1 MDNFVKI
8 KQTLAL
14 DEALFL
20 KIKENIFSGGNAN
33 GDNFRPKKFWLFAE
47 SLGEF
52 RLALYIISIINNIL
66 EKNNDKNKPLFFIS
80 FKTNSAYALAKKILN
95 PPADFNNIIYFFH
108 PAGIF
113 KKLPNLYVSAIK
125 PDYFIAIEH
134 PVSNKLIRELLN
146 VNAKICFLDINPL
159 FFKKIKDLPVK
170 HPKTI
175 FITVSGEDK
184 KNFLEKIIPSDSLK
198 NNPFRIIVLPDP
210 LKFNLDF
217 GFGAGG
223 KDAEVKRDSDK
234 DLVISFVSIHK
245 KESKFIFNMIK
256 EIALDKDL
264 NRNRNL
270 KFIFVPRSIKISSKL
285 FKTASN
291 LNLKPAYL
299 KNINDKDIHGG
310 FLKNDSFQ
318 SLIVDDYGIL
328 GGIYPLSDI
337 VYVGKSLYESEQGGH
352 NILEPA
358 SFGKAVITGSYAY
371 NFRDIIA
378 CMLKNNAIAVITERD
393 FKNTLYKLIND
404 DIYRRNT
411 GLNALNYYLEKR
423 DKSKEALINY
433 LSANFIKP

>member
-14 DEALFL
+14 DEPLFL
-20 KIKENIFSGGNAN
+20 KIKENIYSGGNAG
-33 GDNFRPKKFWLFAE
+33 GDNLRPKKFWLFAE

-52 RLALYIISIINNIL
+52 RLALYIISIINNIS

-113 KKLPNLYVSAIK
+113 KKLPNLYVSTIK
-125 PDYFIAIEH
+125 PDYFISIEH

-159 FFKKIKDLPVK
+159 FFKKIRTLSVK
-170 HPKTI
+170 HSQTI
-175 FITVSGEDK
+175 FITVSGEGNK
-184 KNFLEKIIPSDSLK
+184 IFLEKILYSDSL
-198 NNPFRIIVLPDP
+198 NNPFLITVLPDS
-210 LKFNLDF
+210 LKFNLDLDNN
-217 GFGAGG
+217 GNNT
-223 KDAEVKRDSDK
+223 EVKSDNDK

-245 KESKFIFNMIK
+245 NESKFILEMVKDIT
-256 EIALDKDL
+256 LDKDL
-264 NRNRNL
+264 NQNRNL
-270 KFIFVPRSIKISSKL
+270 KFIFAPRNIKISSKL
-285 FKTASN
+285 FKIASN

-299 KNINDKDIHGG
+299 KNINDKDIRAG
-310 FLKNDSFQ
+310 FLKNNSFQ
-318 SLIVDDYGIL
+318 SLIVNDYGSL
-328 GGIYPLSDI
+328 DGIYPLSDI
-337 VYVGKSLYESEQGGH
+337 VYVGKSLYESERGGH

>member
-14 DEALFL
+14 DEPLFL
-20 KIKENIFSGGNAN
+20 KIKENIYSGGNAG
-33 GDNFRPKKFWLFAE
+33 GDNLRPKKFWLFAE

-52 RLALYIISIINNIL
+52 RLALYIISIINNIS

-113 KKLPNLYVSAIK
+113 KKLPNLYVSTIK
-125 PDYFIAIEH
+125 PDYFISIEH

-159 FFKKIKDLPVK
+159 FFKKIRTLSVK
-170 HPKTI
+170 HSQTI
-175 FITVSGEDK
+175 FITVSGEGNK
-184 KNFLEKIIPSDSLK
+184 IFLEKILYSDSL
-198 NNPFRIIVLPDP
+198 NNPFLITVLPDS
-210 LKFNLDF
+210 LKFNLDLDNN
-217 GFGAGG
+217 GNNT
-223 KDAEVKRDSDK
+223 EVKRDNDK

-245 KESKFIFNMIK
+245 NESKFILEMVKDIT
-256 EIALDKDL
+256 LDKDL
-264 NRNRNL
+264 NQNRNL
-270 KFIFVPRSIKISSKL
+270 KFIFAPRNIKISSKL
-285 FKTASN
+285 FKIASN

-299 KNINDKDIHGG
+299 KNINDKDIRAG
-310 FLKNDSFQ
+310 FLKNNSFQ
-318 SLIVDDYGIL
+318 SLIVNDYGSL
-328 GGIYPLSDI
+328 DGIYPLSDI
-337 VYVGKSLYESEQGGH
+337 VYVGKSLYESERGGH

>member
-20 KIKENIFSGGNAN
+20 KIKENIFSGDNVG

-113 KKLPNLYVSAIK
+113 KKLPKLYVSTIK
-125 PDYFIAIEH
+125 PDYFISIEH

-159 FFKKIKDLPVK
+159 FFKKIRTLSVK
-170 HPKTI
+170 HSQTI
-175 FITVSGEDK
+175 FITVSGEGK
-184 KNFLEKIIPSDSLK
+184 KIFLEKIIYSDSL
-198 NNPFRIIVLPDP
+198 NNPFLITVLPDS
-210 LKFNLDF
+210 LKFNLDL
-217 GFGAGG
+217 GNNGNNT
-223 KDAEVKRDSDK
+223 EVRRDNDK

-245 KESKFIFNMIK
+245 NESKFILEMVKDIT
-256 EIALDKDL
+256 LDKDL
-264 NRNRNL
+264 NQNRNL
-270 KFIFVPRSIKISSKL
+270 KFIFAPRNIKISSKL
-285 FKTASN
+285 FKIASN

-299 KNINDKDIHGG
+299 KNINDKDIRAG
-310 FLKNDSFQ
+310 FLKNNSFQ
-318 SLIVDDYGIL
+318 SLIVNDYGSL
-328 GGIYPLSDI
+328 DGIYPLSDI
-337 VYVGKSLYESEQGGH
+337 VYVGKSLYESERGGH

>member
-14 DEALFL
+14 DEPLFL
-20 KIKENIFSGGNAN
+20 KIKENIYSGGNAG
-33 GDNFRPKKFWLFAE
+33 GDNLRPKKFWLFAE

-52 RLALYIISIINNIL
+52 RLALYIISIINNIS

-95 PPADFNNIIYFFH
+95 PPGDFNNIIYFFH

-113 KKLPNLYVSAIK
+113 KKLPNLYVSTIK
-125 PDYFIAIEH
+125 PDYFISIEH
-134 PVSNKLIRELLN
+134 PVSNKLIMELLN

-159 FFKKIKDLPVK
+159 FFKKIRTLSVK
-170 HPKTI
+170 HSQTI
-175 FITVSGEDK
+175 FITVSGESNK
-184 KNFLEKIIPSDSLK
+184 IFLEKIIYSDSL
-198 NNPFRIIVLPDP
+198 NNPFLITVLPDS
-210 LKFNLDF
+210 LKFNLDLDNN
-217 GFGAGG
+217 GNNT
-223 KDAEVKRDSDK
+223 EVKRDNDK

-245 KESKFIFNMIK
+245 NESKFILEMVKDIT
-256 EIALDKDL
+256 LDKDL
-264 NRNRNL
+264 NQNRNL
-270 KFIFVPRSIKISSKL
+270 KFIFAPRNIKISSKL
-285 FKTASN
+285 FKIASN

-299 KNINDKDIHGG
+299 KNINDKDIRAG
-310 FLKNDSFQ
+310 FLKNNSFQ
-318 SLIVDDYGIL
+318 SLIVNDYGSL
-328 GGIYPLSDI
+328 DGIYPLSDI
-337 VYVGKSLYESEQGGH
+337 VYVGKSLYESERGGH

-433 LSANFIKP
+433 LSTNFI

>member
-1 MDNFVKI
+1 MDNFAKI

-20 KIKENIFSGGNAN
+20 KIKENIYGAGFAN
-33 GDNFRPKKFWLFAE
+33 GVRFKPKKFWLFAE

-80 FKTNSAYALAKKILN
+80 FKTNSTYALAKKILN

-125 PDYFIAIEH
+125 PDYFISIEH

-159 FFKKIKDLPVK
+159 FFKKIGTLSVK
-170 HPKTI
+170 HPQTI
-175 FITVSGEDK
+175 FITVSGEDNK
-184 KNFLEKIIPSDSLK
+184 IFLEKILSPDSL
-198 NNPFRIIVLPDP
+198 NNQFLITVLPDS
-210 LKFNLDF
+210 LKFNLDLDNN
-217 GFGAGG
+217 GNNT
-223 KDAEVKRDSDK
+223 EVRRDNNK
-234 DLVISFVSIHK
+234 DLVVSFVSIHK
-245 KESKFIFNMIK
+245 NESKFILEMVKDIT
-256 EIALDKDL
+256 LDKDL
-264 NRNRNL
+264 NQNRNL
-270 KFIFVPRSIKISSKL
+270 KFIFAPRNIKISSKL
-285 FKTASN
+285 FKIASN
-291 LNLKPAYL
+291 LNLRPAYL
-299 KNINDKDIHGG
+299 KNINDKDIRAG
-310 FLKNDSFQ
+310 FLKNNSFQ
-318 SLIVDDYGIL
+318 SLIVNDYGSL
-328 GGIYPLSDI
+328 DGIYPLSDI
-337 VYVGKSLYESEQGGH
+337 VYVGKSLYESERGGH

-378 CMLKNNAIAVITERD
+378 CMLKNNAISVITERD

-433 LSANFIKP
+433 LSTNFIKP

>member
-14 DEALFL
+14 DEPLFL
-20 KIKENIFSGGNAN
+20 KIKENIYSGGNAG
-33 GDNFRPKKFWLFAE
+33 GDNLRPKKFWLFAE

-52 RLALYIISIINNIL
+52 RLALYIISIINNIS

-113 KKLPNLYVSAIK
+113 KKLPKLYVSTIK
-125 PDYFIAIEH
+125 PDYFISIEH

-159 FFKKIKDLPVK
+159 FFKKIRTLSVK
-170 HPKTI
+170 HSQTI
-175 FITVSGEDK
+175 FITVSGEGNK
-184 KNFLEKIIPSDSLK
+184 IFLEKIIYSDSL
-198 NNPFRIIVLPDP
+198 NNPFLITVLPDS
-210 LKFNLDF
+210 LKFNLDLDNN
-217 GFGAGG
+217 GNNT
-223 KDAEVKRDSDK
+223 EVKRDNDK

-245 KESKFIFNMIK
+245 NESNFILEMVKDIT
-256 EIALDKDL
+256 LDKDL
-264 NRNRNL
+264 NQNRNL
-270 KFIFVPRSIKISSKL
+270 KFIFAPRNIKISSKL
-285 FKTASN
+285 FKIASN

-299 KNINDKDIHGG
+299 KNINDKDIRAG
-310 FLKNDSFQ
+310 FLKNNSFQ
-318 SLIVDDYGIL
+318 SLIVNDYGSL
-328 GGIYPLSDI
+328 DGIYPLSDI
-337 VYVGKSLYESEQGGH
+337 VYVGKSLYESERGGH

>member
-14 DEALFL
+14 DEPLFL
-20 KIKENIFSGGNAN
+20 KIKENIYSGGNAG
-33 GDNFRPKKFWLFAE
+33 GDNLRPKKFWLFAE

-52 RLALYIISIINNIL
+52 RLALYIIGIINNIS

-113 KKLPNLYVSAIK
+113 KKLPNLYVSTIK
-125 PDYFIAIEH
+125 PDYFISIEH

-159 FFKKIKDLPVK
+159 FFKKIRTLSLK
-170 HPKTI
+170 HSQTI
-175 FITVSGEDK
+175 FITVSGEGNK
-184 KNFLEKIIPSDSLK
+184 IFLEKIIYSDSL
-198 NNPFRIIVLPDP
+198 NNPFLITVLPDS
-210 LKFNLDF
+210 LKFNLDLDNN
-217 GFGAGG
+217 GNNT
-223 KDAEVKRDSDK
+223 EVRRDNNK

-245 KESKFIFNMIK
+245 NESKFILEMIK
-256 EIALDKDL
+256 EITLDKDL
-264 NRNRNL
+264 NQNRNL
-270 KFIFVPRSIKISSKL
+270 KFIFAPRNIKISSKL
-285 FKTASN
+285 FKIASN

-299 KNINDKDIHGG
+299 KNINDKDIRAG
-310 FLKNDSFQ
+310 FLKNNSFQ
-318 SLIVDDYGIL
+318 SLIVDDYGSL

-337 VYVGKSLYESEQGGH
+337 VYVGKSLYESERGGH

-358 SFGKAVITGSYAY
+358 SFGKAVITGSYAS
-371 NFRDIIA
+371 NFRDVVNS
-378 CMLKNNAIAVITERD
+378 MVKNNAIAVITERD

>member
-14 DEALFL
+14 DEPLFL
-20 KIKENIFSGGNAN
+20 KIKENIYSGGNAG
-33 GDNFRPKKFWLFAE
+33 GDNLRPKKFWLFAE

-52 RLALYIISIINNIL
+52 RLALYIISIINNIS

-113 KKLPNLYVSAIK
+113 KKLPNLYVSTIK
-125 PDYFIAIEH
+125 PDYFISIEH
-134 PVSNKLIRELLN
+134 PVSNKLIMELLN

-159 FFKKIKDLPVK
+159 FFKKIRTLSVK
-170 HPKTI
+170 HSQTI
-175 FITVSGEDK
+175 FITVSGEGNK
-184 KNFLEKIIPSDSLK
+184 IFLEKILYSDSL
-198 NNPFRIIVLPDP
+198 NNPFLITVLPDS
-210 LKFNLDF
+210 LKFNLDLDNN
-217 GFGAGG
+217 GNNT
-223 KDAEVKRDSDK
+223 EVKRDNDK

-245 KESKFIFNMIK
+245 NESKFILEMVKDIT
-256 EIALDKDL
+256 LDKDL
-264 NRNRNL
+264 NQNRNL
-270 KFIFVPRSIKISSKL
+270 KFIFAPRNIKISSKL
-285 FKTASN
+285 FKIASN

-299 KNINDKDIHGG
+299 KNINDKDIRAG
-310 FLKNDSFQ
+310 FLKNNSFQ
-318 SLIVDDYGIL
+318 SLIVNDYGSL
-328 GGIYPLSDI
+328 DGIYPLSDI
-337 VYVGKSLYESEQGGH
+337 VYVGKSLYESERGGH